1 MTFVTNMRDGDLRDV
16 VCNELRCAQHY
27 RCTNGRNERQD
38 AGPEQPNIGGNK
50 SPILHR
56 RRISGMHH
64 GIMVLNK

>member
-1 MTFVTNMRDGDLRDV
+1 MTFITNMRDGDLRDV

-50 SPILHR
+50 SPILPR
-56 RRISGMHH
+56 LEEGYL
-64 GIMVLNK
+64 GCIMVLWC